1 MIKSWKEQ
9 NTGDL
14 WQLFIQSAAGKPTT
28 FKIVIV
34 TKLFQLQW
42 WVNFNS
48 ANNGTPLYFL
58 TRLVKVTCGQCMF

>member
-1 MIKSWKEQ
+1 MIKLSKEQ
-9 NTGDL
+9 NTDGL
-14 WQLFIQSAAGKPTT
+14 WKLLLESAAGKLTT

-58 TRLVKVTCGQCMF
+58 ARLVKITSG